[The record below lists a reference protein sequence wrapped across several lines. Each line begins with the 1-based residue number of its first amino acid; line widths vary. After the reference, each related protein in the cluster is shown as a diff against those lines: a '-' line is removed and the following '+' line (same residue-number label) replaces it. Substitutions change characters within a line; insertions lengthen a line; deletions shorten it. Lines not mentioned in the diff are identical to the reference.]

1 MVGVL
6 LAVVIFALSFAA
18 HLIYSHV
25 VHFKDKE
32 PVLVRFMA
40 AASIGYVVV
49 YAAAAAL
56 PAMGDPVV
64 GRFVD
69 FATGLCAMGFF
80 VLGYVEFWSLIE
92 RSFTLRILLDAVRAP
107 EGLTRE
113 QIADAYS
120 DGRGLDWMMEKR
132 IDDLLGAGMLVKDEG
147 HVRLTPRARLI
158 AGMFGW
164 IQQILRAG

>member
-25 VHFKDKE
+25 VQFKDKE

-132 IDDLLGAGMLVKDEG
+132 IDDLLGAGMLVKDDG
-147 HVRLTPRARLI
+147 HIRLTAWARLI
-158 AGMFGW
+158 AGTFGW
-164 IQQILRAG
+164 VQQVFRVG